1 MSKFTEALERMKAA
15 LSNPLSKIEGSFSM
29 FNLRAVAKEFSVSY
43 NQMQIINDNWS
54 LDSATGAFLD
64 AKAVDH
70 GVDRHYA
77 RATWG
82 EVTFTGSDGVV
93 VPSDTV
99 VAAPAY
105 GVQFTTVGDVT
116 LTGGTATAEVT
127 CTTIGTAGNV
137 PAGSITQIMTSIAGV
152 SSVTNEKGFSGGVN
166 REDDDTFR
174 ERIYEKVR
182 DPATSG
188 NKADYRNWAREI
200 AGVGRVQVLSLWN
213 GPGTVKVTFLDSNG
227 DPASEDLVEEVQ
239 THIDPEPQ
247 QEGNG
252 RAPIGALVTVTTAST
267 KTVDVSAKVSLG
279 VAGDLE
285 KVEEDFSAALDTYF
299 REIGYDEKTKSVSA
313 AKIGNILFDV
323 PGIVDYDAT
332 SLRVNGGTAAV
343 SIDEEEVLRAGTVTL
358 TTGGGVA

>member
-43 NQMQIINDNWS
+43 NQMQIMNDNWS
-54 LDSATGAFLD
+54 LDTATGTYLD
-64 AKAVDH
+64 KKSEDF

-77 RATWG
+77 RSTWG
-82 EVTFTGSDGVV
+82 EVTFTGLDGVV

-105 GVQFTTVGDVT
+105 GVQFATVGDVT
-116 LTGGTATAEVT
+116 LNGGTATAEVT

-152 SSVTNEKGFSGGVN
+152 SSVTNDKDFSSGVN

-174 ERIYEKVR
+174 ERIYEKIR

-200 AGVGRVQVLSLWN
+200 AGVGRVKVLSLWN

-267 KTVDVSAKVSLG
+267 KTVNVSAKVSLG
-279 VAGDLE
+279 VAGDISQ
-285 KVEEDFSAALDTYF
+285 VESDFSAALDAYF
-299 REIGYDEKTKSVSA
+299 REIGYDEKTKIVST

-323 PGIVDYDAT
+323 PGVVDYDVT
-332 SLRVNGGTAAV
+332 SLQVNGSTAAV
-343 SIDEEEVLRAGTVTL
+343 SIGDEEVLRAGTLTL
-358 TTGGGVA
+358 TTGGGGA

>member
-1 MSKFTEALERMKAA
+1 MSKFTEALERMKEA

-29 FNLRAVAKEFSVSY
+29 FNLRTVAKEFGVSY
-43 NQMQIINDNWS
+43 NQMQIMNDNWS
-54 LDSATGAFLD
+54 LDTATGTYLD
-64 AKAVDH
+64 KKSDDF

-105 GVQFTTVGDVT
+105 GVQFATVGDVT

-152 SSVTNEKGFSGGVN
+152 SSVTNEKDFSSGVN

-174 ERIYEKVR
+174 ERIYEKIR

-200 AGVGRVQVLSLWN
+200 AGVGRVKVLSLWN

-252 RAPIGALVTVTTAST
+252 RAPIGALVTVSTAIT
-267 KTVDVSAKVSLG
+267 KTVDVSANVSLD
-279 VAGDLE
+279 VAGDIE
-285 KVEEDFSAALDTYF
+285 QVESDFSAALNVYF
-299 REIGYDEKTKSVSA
+299 REIGYDEKTKIVSV
-313 AKIGNILFDV
+313 AKIGDILFDV

-332 SLRVNGGTAAV
+332 SLRVNGGTSAV
-343 SIDEEEVLRAGTVTL
+343 SIAEEEVLRAGTVTL
-358 TTGGGVA
+358 TTGGGGA

>member
-1 MSKFTEALERMKAA
+1 MSKFTEALERMKEA

-29 FNLRAVAKEFSVSY
+29 FNLRTVAKEFGVSY
-43 NQMQIINDNWS
+43 NQMQIMNDNWS
-54 LDSATGAFLD
+54 LDTATGTYLD
-64 AKAVDH
+64 KKSDDF

-99 VAAPAY
+99 VSAPAY
-105 GVQFTTVGDVT
+105 GVQFATVGDVT
-116 LTGGTATAEVT
+116 LNGGTATAEVT

-152 SSVTNEKGFSGGVN
+152 SSVINEKDFSSGVN

-174 ERIYEKVR
+174 ERIYEKIR

-200 AGVGRVQVLSLWN
+200 AGVGRVKVLSLWN

-252 RAPIGALVTVTTAST
+252 RAPIGALVTVSTAST
-267 KTVDVSAKVSLG
+267 KTVDVSANVSLG
-279 VAGDLE
+279 VAGE
-285 KVEEDFSAALDTYF
+285 IEQVESDFSEALNAYF
-299 REIGYDEKTKSVSA
+299 REIGYDEKTKIVSA
-313 AKIGNILFDV
+313 AKIGDILFDV

-332 SLRVNGGTAAV
+332 SLRVNGGTSAV
-343 SIDEEEVLRAGTVTL
+343 SIAEEEVLRSGTVTL
-358 TTGGGVA
+358 TTGGGGS